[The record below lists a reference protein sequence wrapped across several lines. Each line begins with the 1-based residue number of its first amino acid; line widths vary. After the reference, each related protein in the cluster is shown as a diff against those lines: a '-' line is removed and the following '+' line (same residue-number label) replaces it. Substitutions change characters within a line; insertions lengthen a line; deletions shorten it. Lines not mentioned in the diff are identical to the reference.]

1 MPTIKRH
8 KGGTKAFSEETFS
21 EQSKT
26 ITITTV
32 WFLNATR
39 SHIRTCAKEKGNIR
53 AAQIPSK
60 VAKQLRDMADR
71 VEAIQTPQPTTV
83 PLTVP

>member
-1 MPTIKRH
+1 MSANKRH
-8 KGGTKAFSEETFS
+8 KGGTKTFADETFS
-21 EQSKT
+21 EQAKT

-39 SHIRTCAKEKGNIR
+39 RHIRTCAREKGNIR
-53 AAQIPSK
+53 AAQIPNK

-71 VEAIQTPQPTTV
+71 VEAIKTPQPTTV
-83 PLTVP
+83 PVTVP

>member
-1 MPTIKRH
+1 MSTNKRH
-8 KGGTKAFSEETFS
+8 KGGTKTFSEETFS
-21 EQSKT
+21 EQAKT

-39 SHIRTCAKEKGNIR
+39 SHVRTCAKEHGNIR
-53 AAQIPSK
+53 AAQMPSK

-71 VEAIQTPQPTTV
+71 VEAIQAPQPTTERV
-83 PLTVP
+83 TIP